1 MNPVLK
7 NTSYY
12 ATPRRQFS
20 NLINNSDL
28 RETDLHETSKRATF
42 IEQTLVFSEAAT
54 KCVL

>member
-20 NLINNSDL
+20 ILINNSDL
-28 RETDLHETSKRATF
+28 RETDLHQTSKRTTL
-42 IEQTLVFSEAAT
+42 IEQTLVFSEATT
-54 KCVL
+54 KCVP